1 MSKLKIALLSYR
13 SAPFGGGQGVYVH
26 DISKALAMKGHQ
38 VDIISGPPYPKISE
52 NVNLIK
58 LPGLDLF
65 QTFSFKERVRIFWEK
80 KSKTRF
86 DYFEFCSVLFG
97 GFPEML
103 TFGYRAKDYLINN
116 SDYDIVIDNQSISYG
131 MLEIQKLLP
140 LIEIIHHPITKD
152 YEHDLQA
159 NNKLL
164 YRFSRYRWYSF
175 LKMQKKVAPHIKN
188 IITPSLN
195 SLKDISRDF
204 KCNSNSM
211 NVIHN
216 GLDVDIFI
224 PYSNIKRDQLRLIT
238 TASADVPLKGLDY
251 TLEALSFLKKEFC
264 DINLVVIGKLKQ
276 EGHTS
281 RLIKRLGLEN
291 IIQFKT
297 NLTKKEIS
305 EEYACSSIAIVSSL
319 YEGFGYPVIEAMSCS
334 VPLIAANTSSIPE
347 LVGDYATL
355 IPSRDSTSLAK
366 SIKLV
371 ISDYE
376 KYKNIAEKGRLHV
389 LDNFS
394 WTKITEEYESV
405 IYKIIEDYKNAN
417 L

>member
-26 DISKALAMKGHQ
+26 DISKALVMKGHQ
-38 VDIISGPPYPKISE
+38 VDIISGPPYPKIPE
-52 NVNLIK
+52 NVNLIQ

-297 NLTKKEIS
+297 NLTKKEIA